1 MSSWEEWWVEKA
13 LQPEAVVK
21 TVSLR
26 KEFEGFF
33 WKIIEYEVKQ
43 TFGSFAGLNVIHL
56 GSGRGVISLL
66 MGLKGANVTNV
77 DYSIHALDISKIVF
91 DRHGVTANFIK
102 ADVRCLPEDLIGSY
116 DISVSIGLAEH
127 FDGDDRTRVLQN
139 HIVVLRDKGRTFI
152 AVPNKFCLPYQI
164 YMKLSKLLRFWK
176 TGFEKPFSRRG
187 LESLAKRV
195 GFSCLKVRGSQ
206 LFNDTI
212 WFLVGKSTKLLFEI
226 LDKDK
231 ARVDTWLSAI
241 PAVKSPL
248 DNFLGYNLL
257 LIGTKNNPRIL

>member
-1 MSSWEEWWVEKA
+1 MSYWKEWWKEKA
-13 LQPEAVVK
+13 LQKETVVK
-21 TVSLR
+21 TINLQ

-33 WKIIEYEVKQ
+33 WKIIDYEVKQ
-43 TFGSFAGLNVIHL
+43 TFGSFTGLNVIHL

-77 DYSIHALDISKIVF
+77 DYSIHALDISKVVF
-91 DRHGVTANFIK
+91 DRYGVKANFIK
-102 ADVRCLPEDLIGSY
+102 ADVRCLPENLMGSY
-116 DISVSIGLAEH
+116 DISISIGLAEH
-127 FDGDDRTRVLQN
+127 FDSDNRTRVLEN
-139 HIVVLRDKGRTFI
+139 HIAVLGDKGRTFI

-164 YMKLSKLLRFWK
+164 YMKLSKLFRFWK
-176 TGFEKPFSRRG
+176 IGFEKPFSRRE
-187 LESLAKRV
+187 LESLANRV
-195 GFSCLKVRGSQ
+195 GFSCLKTRGSQ

-231 ARVDTWLSAI
+231 TRVDTWLSAI

-248 DNFLGYNLL
+248 DNFLGYNVL
-257 LIGTKNNPRIL
+257 LIGTKNDPRIL